1 METESKRLMYKW
13 RLFCLYLL
21 ALKFSLHIPLKSW
34 QYFQIF
40 EKFLDNSYSS
50 IKMVADNKDL
60 RKC

>member
-1 METESKRLMYKW
+1 MGTESKRLMYKW

-50 IKMVADNKDL
+50 KYQDGC
-60 RKC
+60 R